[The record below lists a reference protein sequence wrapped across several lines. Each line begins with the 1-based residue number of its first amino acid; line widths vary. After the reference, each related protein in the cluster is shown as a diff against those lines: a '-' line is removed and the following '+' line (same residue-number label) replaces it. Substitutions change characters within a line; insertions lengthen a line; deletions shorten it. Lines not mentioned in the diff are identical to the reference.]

1 MTSPAEP
8 QPPVPRV
15 QIQLPAALEP
25 VYANFAILTHSS
37 SEIVIDHAQLLPQ
50 VPQARVVARVI
61 MTPQNAKL
69 LLRALNEHLGRF
81 ESQFGTIP
89 IPEDS
94 TLANHLFRPLPPE
107 TPPSE

>member
-8 QPPVPRV
+8 QPSAPRV

-81 ESQFGTIP
+81 EAQFGTIP

>member
-1 MTSPAEP
+1 MTSPSEP
-8 QPPVPRV
+8 PPSAPRV
-15 QIQLPAALEP
+15 QIQLPASLEP
-25 VYANFAILTHSS
+25 VYANFAILTNSS

-69 LLRALNEHLGRF
+69 LMRALTEHLGRF
-81 ESQFGTIP
+81 EAQFGTIRV
-89 IPEDS
+89 PEGG
-94 TLANHLFRPLPPE
+94 TLADHLFRPLPPE

>member
-8 QPPVPRV
+8 PPPAARF
-15 QIQLPAALEP
+15 QIQLPATLEP

-69 LLRALNEHLGRF
+69 LLRALGEHLGRF
-81 ESQFGTIP
+81 EAQFGTIA
-89 IPEDS
+89 IPEGGS
-94 TLANHLFRPLPPE
+94 LADHLFRANPPD
-107 TPPSE
+107 TPSSE